1 MSTERKGTEIFVG
14 LFLFIGFCVIAAMVV
29 MFGRAS
35 MGGAS
40 TYEIIVDFPNASGL
54 VRDSDVLLAGAR
66 IGSVS
71 ESPATPVLV
80 GNAFQVAVKLQ
91 IRSDVKIPKGSTFVV
106 GSSGLLGDRF
116 VDVHLHEKFDAAD
129 VIQPGSRIAGTQP
142 GGGLSELTDKGGEV
156 MDQVAKE
163 MEKISEMLTRI
174 NEGVLNKQNLKNLED
189 SFANLKVS
197 TENFK
202 NTTKQLDGLI
212 DKAGGAMDATKGT
225 MTTADKAAA
234 DLRLAIADLRK
245 MAESATKTVD
255 STGALVKK
263 AAQGEGAL
271 GTLIND
277 PKLADDLKALVA
289 NLRRSGVLFYRD
301 RSVRATPV
309 PRPTPRRI
317 PAR

>member
-1 MSTERKGTEIFVG
+1 MSTERKGTEVFVG
-14 LFLFIGFCVIAAMVV
+14 LFLFIGFCVIAVMVV

-35 MGGAS
+35 LGGAS
-40 TYEIIVDFPNASGL
+40 TYEITVDFPNASGL

-66 IGSVS
+66 IGTVA
-71 ESPATPVLV
+71 EAPATPVLV

-91 IRSDVKIPKGSTFVV
+91 IRSDVKIPRASTFVV

-116 VDVHLHEKFDAAD
+116 VDVHLHEKFDASD

-142 GGGLSELTDKGGEV
+142 GGGLSELTDKGGVV
-156 MDQVAKE
+156 MDQLTKE
-163 MEKISEMLTRI
+163 LEKVSEMLTRI
-174 NEGVLNKQNLKNLED
+174 NEGVLSQQNLKNLEE
-189 SFANLKVS
+189 SFANLRVT

-202 NTTKQLDGLI
+202 NTTKQLDGLL

-234 DLRLAIADLRK
+234 DLRLAIADLRE
-245 MAESATKTVD
+245 MADSATKTVD
-255 STGALVKK
+255 STGALVKR

-277 PKLADDLKALVA
+277 RKLAEDLKALVA
-289 NLRRSGVLFYRD
+289 NLRRTGVLFYRD
-301 RSVRATPV
+301 RPVKATPA
-309 PRPTPRRI
+309 PRQSPRRS